1 MKKVGLKLLLTILIL
16 LNILLLCSFKSDE
29 EKIVRVGCVD
39 IENFLE
45 FDDKGNIYGYG
56 ADYLD
61 EIAKYTS
68 WKYEYIPGTWSECLD
83 YLREGK
89 IDLLL
94 PAEHT
99 EERAKEFAF
108 SSVSCCIDYAA
119 LLTKQDNTTFFF
131 EDPASYDNITVGMI
145 IDNSLNIF
153 FEQYAKEN
161 NFTYSVKY
169 YNSSIKLNRALA
181 KGEVEAIVNG
191 NLSITENQKLL
202 AKFDY
207 MPAYFM
213 TNKNN
218 TQLLREL
225 NDALYRI
232 NLENPYF
239 SATLIEKYYSYSIVK
254 SYTRE
259 ETEYAKSLA
268 QVNIVCD
275 INNYPFEWYDTK
287 EKKFKG
293 VNIEI
298 LDLISKKSG
307 LTFNYVYTS
316 SLRDSWNLVKEGK
329 TDAISGVFIDKS
341 ITQDYNVEPSTRYT
355 YERYS
360 VATKEGR
367 ATRGEDDLTVAIK
380 SSFIGL
386 KRYLEVNYPNWNIV
400 TAKDTSECLALVLED
415 KVDIALVETLLLQS
429 YSKYHLDSKLT
440 IIPGLY
446 ITIPIYLGI
455 STDKPEILKSILN
468 KAISAITP
476 TELDNFYALNMNS
489 YHEQFSLKN
498 IILNKPIEATFII
511 LSVLLLVIIIIIL
524 FYLNKLTIKQA
535 NTLKEKN
542 LQLEAAN
549 QAKSKFLSRMS
560 HDMRTPMNGI
570 LGLLD
575 LTLEDNELTG
585 EVKDNITQA
594 KQAGKYLLSLINDTL
609 DVNKIEQGTLKI
621 NYEVVDAKELLNS
634 VLLIAKLN
642 AEKKNITINVKTI
655 NIDLCYIKTDW
666 LRLQQIFLNLLS
678 NAIKFTSYGG
688 RVDFTLECLER
699 KEGIAYDKMTIK
711 DNGIGISSEFL
722 PKLFEP
728 YTQEHNEATTFNNG
742 SGLGLA
748 IVKSLVDLIG
758 GRISVKSE
766 KGKGTE
772 FVLYLNFERIEN
784 FRGEK
789 ATTFDTKALA
799 DKKVLLCED
808 HPLNVQIMTKILNK
822 VGVTVVKAANGLI
835 GKQQFEAS
843 AINEFDA
850 IIMDIRMP
858 IMDGIE
864 AAKAIRCLKREDA
877 KKVPIIA
884 VSANAFAEDVK
895 KSLEAGM
902 NAHIAKPITATVLYK
917 ALLDEIT
924 KREAIIQI
932 VEEKT
937 KE

>member
-1 MKKVGLKLLLTILIL
+1 M
-16 LNILLLCSFKSDE
+16 LCSFKSDE
-29 EKIVRVGCVD
+29 EKLVRVGCVD

-45 FDDKGNIYGYG
+45 FDDQGNIYGYG

-68 WKYEYIPGTWSECLD
+68 WKYEYLPGTWSECLE
-83 YLREGK
+83 YLKEGK

-94 PAEHT
+94 PSEYT

-119 LLTKQDNTTFFF
+119 LLTNQDNTTFFF
-131 EDPASYDNITVGMI
+131 EDPTSYENITVGMI

-161 NFTYSVKY
+161 NLTYSVKY

-181 KGEVEAIVNG
+181 KGEVDAIVNG
-191 NLSITENQKLL
+191 NLSITDNQKLL
-202 AKFDY
+202 AKFDF

-218 TQLLREL
+218 TKLLREL
-225 NDALYRI
+225 NDALYQI

-298 LDLISKKSG
+298 LDLIAKKSG
-307 LTFNYVYTS
+307 LTFNYIYTS
-316 SLRDSWNLVKEGK
+316 SLKDSWTLIKEGK
-329 TDAISGVFIDKS
+329 SDVISGVFIDKS
-341 ITQDYNVEPSTRYT
+341 ISQDYNVEPSTRYT

-367 ATRGEDDLTVAIK
+367 VTRGEDALTVAIK

-386 KRYLEVNYPNWNIV
+386 KRYLEVNYPNCNIV

-429 YSKYHLDSKLT
+429 YSNYHLDSKLM

-476 TELDNFYALNMNS
+476 AELDSFYALNMNS

-498 IILNKPIEATFII
+498 IILNKPIEATLII

-524 FYLNKLTIKQA
+524 FHLNKLTIKQA
-535 NTLKEKN
+535 KALKEKN

-575 LTLEDNELTG
+575 LTLEENELTG

-621 NYEVVDAKELLNS
+621 NYEVIDAKELLNS
-634 VLLIAKLN
+634 ILLIAKLN
-642 AEKKNITINVKTI
+642 EEKKNITINVKTI

-688 RVDFTLECLER
+688 RVDFTIECLER

-711 DNGIGISSEFL
+711 DNGIGIGPEFL

-728 YTQEHNEATTFNNG
+728 YTQEHNEATAFNNG

-748 IVKSLVDLIG
+748 IVKSLVDLLG
-758 GRISVKSE
+758 GRVSVKSE

-784 FRGEK
+784 YRGDK
-789 ATTFDTKALA
+789 AITFDTKALA

-835 GKQQFEAS
+835 GKQQFEES

-858 IMDGIE
+858 VMDGIE

-895 KSLEAGM
+895 TSLEAGM

-917 ALLDEIT
+917 ALLDEIS
-924 KREAIIQI
+924 KREAVIQI